1 MTKCL
6 IVDDEQIAQQIVEQY
21 ILQTPGLTLIA
32 KCRNALEAF
41 AQLQQHSID
50 LIFLDIEMPLING
63 LTFLKTLT
71 IRPKIIFTTAYPDYA
86 VQAFDL
92 DVVDYLLKPFS
103 YERFQ
108 KAITKFKELVPPL
121 PKSGSDEGHL
131 LIKEKGGLLK
141 IPYNKIIFIKASK
154 DYVKIIT
161 DDQQYLGSFTMKS
174 LEDMLPRDKFVRVH
188 KSFIVALERVKM
200 IKADK
205 IILEENHSL
214 PLSINYKENLLALF
228 RS

>member
-1 MTKCL
+1 
-6 IVDDEQIAQQIVEQY
+6 
-21 ILQTPGLTLIA
+21 
-32 KCRNALEAF
+32 
-41 AQLQQHSID
+41 
-50 LIFLDIEMPLING
+50 
-63 LTFLKTLT
+63 
-71 IRPKIIFTTAYPDYA
+71 
-86 VQAFDL
+86 
-92 DVVDYLLKPFS
+92 
-103 YERFQ
+103 
-108 KAITKFKELVPPL
+108 
-121 PKSGSDEGHL
+121 

-174 LEDMLPRDKFVRVH
+174 LENMLPRDKFVRVH

-200 IKADK
+200 IKADE

>member
-50 LIFLDIEMPLING
+50 LIFLDIEMPLVNG

-71 IRPKIIFTTAYPDYA
+71 TRPKVIFTTAYPDYA

-108 KAITKFKELVPPL
+108 KAIAKFKELVPPL

-141 IPYNKIIFIKASK
+141 IPYNKIIFIKAAK

-174 LEDMLPRDKFVRVH
+174 LEDILPRDKFVRVH

-200 IKADK
+200 IKADV
-205 IILEENHSL
+205 IILGENHRL